1 MTAALRVLTALFD
14 VDSSGAQTKIKA
26 LNAQVTNMKGALGTL
41 ATTFVGAFSVRA
53 FAGFLSGQI
62 AIGSQVR
69 DTAEKLGVSTEAL
82 QKFTY
87 ASEQYGVSAEGAA
100 TGLQFLN
107 KNIGEAIGGGA
118 EQAKVFAQLGIDLAD
133 VKKGTKSATDLL
145 PQLADKFAGL
155 GSDAER
161 TALSMKIFGRSGTSL
176 LPLLNKGSKEV
187 EAMFSSFDA
196 LGGGIEDDFIN
207 AAHAAGDEITNLKL
221 AFNGLKSRI
230 AIAILPTV
238 TEFVKK
244 LEKVVVAARVM
255 AKETNV
261 VKDAL
266 AALGIVGA
274 AAGIKTAA
282 SWAKFL
288 GIVPKDAGLLKT
300 ALGLGEILL
309 VVAGVALLALAFE
322 DFFTFLR
329 GGESVVGD
337 LIEEFLGFGKAN
349 EFLDQ
354 LRASWELISGLFAT
368 DLESLAPLVDL
379 FKDLASQVLPYVVAG
394 FVDIVRVV
402 AGLVVTFAAFVKG
415 FSQLTQ
421 LDFKGL
427 GKTLDATGK
436 TLFGDKGLL
445 ATSSTGEL
453 AIKNKKR
460 AQAAEEGARF
470 GTDVKEVARYNPDA
484 LQPYVP
490 PQTVAVAPSV
500 SNVRGDTTVS
510 PTYQTTIHVQGAATN
525 EETGRRLERSLR
537 KFGDDNAATLAA
549 LQTGAPDR

>member
-1 MTAALRVLTALFD
+1 MSQALRILAAAFD
-14 VDSSGAQTKIKA
+14 IDGSAASAKIKA

-107 KNIGEAIGGGA
+107 KSIGEAIGGGA
-118 EQAKVFAQLGIDLAD
+118 EQAKIFAQLGIDLGE

-187 EAMFSSFDA
+187 DAMFSSFDA

-230 AIAILPTV
+230 AIAILPAV

-244 LEKVVVAARVM
+244 LEKVVVAARHM
-255 AKETNV
+255 AKETAI
-261 VKDAL
+261 VKEGL

-274 AAGIKTAA
+274 AAGIKTAS

-309 VVAGVALLALAFE
+309 VVAGVALLGLAFE

-329 GGESVVGD
+329 GGQSVTGD

-349 EFLDQ
+349 ELLDQ

-445 ATSSTGEL
+445 STSSTGEL
-453 AIKNKKR
+453 TLKNKRR

-470 GTDVKEVARYNPDA
+470 GTDVKEVARYRPDA
-484 LQPYVP
+484 LDPYVP
-490 PQTVAVAPSV
+490 NQAIAAPGAVN
-500 SNVRGDTTVS
+500 NVRGDTTVA
-510 PTYQTTIHVQGAATN
+510 PTYQTTINVQGAATN